1 MVARSSYRRPYRGGR
16 RREAGGGGTRFLAV
30 LLAAALLVGA
40 FWLLPRLSG
49 GGKGGGG
56 LPSPVGSSSGSSDG
70 NALKGS
76 EAPDGEYRAV
86 WFSYLDLADVLTG
99 KDETEFTNSINSEFQ
114 NCKEMGLNTVIVQ
127 VRPYS
132 DALYPSKLFPYS
144 KCAAGKQGQDP
155 GFDPLK
161 IMVELSHQKG
171 LKIEAWINPYRISS
185 AADSAPCAEN
195 PGAKWFADGATR
207 GDWVVQVGEGLYYN
221 PAIPQVQDLI
231 VSGVEEIL
239 QNYAVDGIHFDDYFY
254 PSGADDSFDAAAYQ
268 RYRDGGGQ
276 LSLGDFRRAN
286 VDALVQRV
294 YRAVKDENPALVFG
308 ISPQGNV
315 DNCYRSMYADVK
327 KWASQPGY
335 VDYIAPQIYWGYSHP
350 QASARYD
357 VKISEWNSYCKEPS
371 VKLYIGLAA
380 YRMGDEATGFS
391 QNGDDM
397 ARMVADARKKSAYGG
412 FILFRYQNLTDGGE
426 IAQKEVGN
434 LKALLQK

>member
-1 MVARSSYRRPYRGGR
+1 MARPPYRRPYRDGR
-16 RREAGGGGTRFLAV
+16 SRKAGGGGTRFLAV
-30 LLAAALLVGA
+30 LLAAALMAGA

-49 GGKGGGG
+49 RGEGG
-56 LPSPVGSSSGSSDG
+56 PSSAAPSASGSSG
-70 NALKGS
+70 GLSALESS

-86 WFSYLDLADVLTG
+86 WFSYLDLADILTG
-99 KDETEFTNSINSEFQ
+99 KGETEFAESINDEFQ
-114 NCKEMGLNTVIVQ
+114 NCAEMGLNTVIVQ

-144 KCAAGKQGQDP
+144 KYAAGKQGQDP

-161 IMVELSHQKG
+161 IMVEAAHQKG

-195 PGAKWFADGATR
+195 PGAKWFADSATK

-254 PSGADDSFDAAAYQ
+254 PSGADDSFDAAAYR

-294 YRAVKDENPALVFG
+294 YQAVKAKNPALVFG

-397 ARMVADARKKSAYGG
+397 ARMVADARKKSAYRG

-426 IAQKEVGN
+426 VAQKEVGN
-434 LKALLQK
+434 LKALLKK